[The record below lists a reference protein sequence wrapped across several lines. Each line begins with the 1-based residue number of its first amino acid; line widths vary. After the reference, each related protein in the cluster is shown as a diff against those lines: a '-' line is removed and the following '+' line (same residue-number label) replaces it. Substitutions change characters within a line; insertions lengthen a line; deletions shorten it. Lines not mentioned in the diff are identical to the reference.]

1 MPKVQ
6 FVHIEN
12 VVASVTIDQKIDLE
26 KIARSVLNV
35 EYDPEQF
42 PGLVYRLEKPKTAT
56 LIFNSGKM
64 VCTGAKSEKEV
75 HKAVNLIVKE
85 LQEAGII
92 DTTSEPL
99 IQIQNI
105 VASASLGTD
114 LNLEL
119 AAYTLPDVM
128 YEPEQFPGLI
138 YRMKNPKVVILL
150 FTTGKLVCTGAKKEE
165 EIYTAVENVL
175 KTLTELGITR
185 S

>member
-1 MPKVQ
+1 K
-6 FVHIEN
+6 
-12 VVASVTIDQKIDLE
+12 T
-26 KIARSVLNV
+26 ARATLNV

-56 LIFNSGKM
+56 LIFSSGKM

-75 HKAVNLIVKE
+75 HKAVNLILKDLRDV
-85 LQEAGII
+85 GII
-92 DTTSEPL
+92 DVNSEPI

-119 AAYTLPDVM
+119 AAYTLPNVM

-138 YRMKNPKVVILL
+138 YRMKNPKVVLLL
-150 FTTGKLVCTGAKKEE
+150 FTTGKLVVTGAKREE

-175 KTLTELGITR
+175 NTLTELDITR
-185 S
+185 K

>member
-12 VVASVTIDQKIDLE
+12 VVASVTINQKIDLE
-26 KIARSVLNV
+26 KIARATLNV

-56 LIFNSGKM
+56 LIFSSGKM

-75 HKAVNLIVKE
+75 HKAVNLILKDLRDV
-85 LQEAGII
+85 GII
-92 DTTSEPL
+92 DVNSEPI

-105 VASASLGTD
+105 VASASLGAD

-119 AAYTLPDVM
+119 AAYTLPNVM

-138 YRMKNPKVVILL
+138 YRMKNPKVVLLL
-150 FTTGKLVCTGAKKEE
+150 FTTGKLVVTGAKREE

-175 KTLTELGITR
+175 NTLTELGITR
-185 S
+185 K

>member
-75 HKAVNLIVKE
+75 HKAVNRIVKE

-92 DTTSEPL
+92 DTTSEPI

-138 YRMKNPKVVILL
+138 YRMKVPKVVILL

-185 S
+185 G

>member
-75 HKAVNLIVKE
+75 HKAVNRIVKE

-92 DTTSEPL
+92 DTTSEPV

>member
-1 MPKVQ
+1 MPKIQ

-75 HKAVNLIVKE
+75 HKAVNRIVKE

-92 DTTSEPL
+92 DTTSEPI

>member
-1 MPKVQ
+1 MPKAQ
-6 FVHIEN
+6 FIHIEN
-12 VVASVTIDQKIDLE
+12 VVASVTINQKIDLE
-26 KIARSVLNV
+26 KTARATLNV

-56 LIFNSGKM
+56 LIFSSGKM

-75 HKAVNLIVKE
+75 HKAVNLILKDLRDV
-85 LQEAGII
+85 GII
-92 DTTSEPL
+92 DVNSEPI

-119 AAYTLPDVM
+119 AAYTLPNVM

-138 YRMKNPKVVILL
+138 YRMKNPKVVLLL
-150 FTTGKLVCTGAKKEE
+150 FTTGKLVVTGAKREE

-175 KTLTELGITR
+175 NTLTELDITR
-185 S
+185 K